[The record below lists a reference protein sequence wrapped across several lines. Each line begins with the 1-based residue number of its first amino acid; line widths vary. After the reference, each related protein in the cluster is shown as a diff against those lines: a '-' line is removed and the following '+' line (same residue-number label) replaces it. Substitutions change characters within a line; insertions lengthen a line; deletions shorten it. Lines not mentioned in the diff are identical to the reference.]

1 MEVGM
6 ILSIEWQLVNGYIEP
21 HFYEVAGGL
30 IVTMEFGALESLPK
44 LRKHTQDDLWAV
56 RVAR

>member
-1 MEVGM
+1 M
-6 ILSIEWQLVNGYIEP
+6 ILSIEWQLVNGYVEP
-21 HFYEVAGGL
+21 HFYEVACGL
-30 IVTMEFGALESLPK
+30 IVTMEFDALESLPK

>member
-21 HFYEVAGGL
+21 HFYKVAGGS
-30 IVTMEFGALESLPK
+30 IVTIEFDAWESVPT
-44 LRKHTQDDLWAV
+44 LRKHTQDDLRAV